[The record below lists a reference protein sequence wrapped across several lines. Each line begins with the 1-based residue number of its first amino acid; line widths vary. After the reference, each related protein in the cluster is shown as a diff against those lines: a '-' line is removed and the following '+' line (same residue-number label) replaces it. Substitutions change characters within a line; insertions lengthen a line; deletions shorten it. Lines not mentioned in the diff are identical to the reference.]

1 MIYWSIII
9 FLSLMAFNGNY
20 HNVYNKIFYYLF
32 ICFLFLF
39 VAFRYE
45 LTWDWTNYTKIYE
58 NSKFRTIDDV
68 MSSVEPLF
76 DLTNYLS
83 HQLGF
88 QTIVFTNIVFAF
100 IVFLFLHQFL
110 KRMKGY
116 WLGLFMYFPVHILVV
131 SMGYVRQSVAI
142 AILLYALLKLWDK
155 KSFQFFFWV
164 LIASFFH
171 RTAII
176 MLLFFPLCFLNLKG
190 IWEKLYYTFAVI
202 SITTILYLSTVDE
215 SNVYTTGAV
224 SSAGTY
230 LRLFLHIVPIFYY
243 LKYRHS
249 FFKIKFADFYKVLDL
264 FTILI
269 GMCFLLSVGFSTL
282 ADRFSLYMVFF
293 NLFVCM
299 SLYFYLPHQE
309 KFKLVLFIVISYMLS
324 FSIWKIFGFGADDS
338 YIYQNYIINY
348 LAESV
353 F

>member
-1 MIYWSIII
+1 MV
-9 FLSLMAFNGNY
+9 FLSLMSFIGKYNNT
-20 HNVYNKIFYYLF
+20 YNKIFYYLF
-32 ICFLFLF
+32 ITFLFF
-39 VAFRYE
+39 FIGFRYKIS
-45 LTWDWTNYTKIYE
+45 WDWGNYSNIYE
-58 NSKFRTIDDV
+58 QYKYLTVNEV
-68 MSSVEPLF
+68 LEGVEPLF
-76 DLTNYLS
+76 GLTNLLS
-83 HQLGF
+83 AHLGF
-88 QTIVFTNIVFAF
+88 SDILFNNIVFSI
-100 IVFLFLHQFL
+100 IVCIFLHKFL
-110 KRMKGY
+110 IRLKAY

-142 AILLYALLKLWDK
+142 AILLYAMLKLWDK
-155 KSFQFFFWV
+155 KSFQFVFWV

-190 IWEKLYYTFAVI
+190 TWEKLYYTFAVI

-215 SNVYTTGAV
+215 SNVYTTGEV

-249 FFKIKFADFYKVLDL
+249 FFKIKFPDFYKVLDL
-264 FTILI
+264 FAILI
-269 GMCFLLSVGFSTL
+269 GMCFFLSVGFSTL
-282 ADRFSLYMVFF
+282 ADRFSLYLVFF

-348 LAESV
+348 LSESV